1 LVEHERTRPPVDHII
16 GRAAPRLGTTTTRL
30 LHGVFNRPGTLGGQ
44 SPPDILL
51 ETPKIATTLLL
62 PPMKDCVTS
71 SGPVRVPSADRP
83 EAEVGIECLR
93 LNFYD
98 DAIGHFQQIR
108 DEASR
113 TELVQLT
120 QRIAAEF
127 DAGSRYWQIRLIL
140 GFYNRPSPTPP
151 HTAFE
156 HELMAHY
163 ASLDQLEKTRA
174 DMIPTLSE
182 TV

>member
-1 LVEHERTRPPVDHII
+1 MAGLEKTGENDCRIVLDFVARVII
-16 GRAAPRLGTTTTRL
+16 LNGYFIGKP
-30 LHGVFNRPGTLGGQ
+30 
-44 SPPDILL
+44 
-51 ETPKIATTLLL
+51 PKIATTLLL

-71 SGPVRVPSADRP
+71 AGPVMVPPADRR

-120 QRIAAEF
+120 QRMASEF

-156 HELMAHY
+156 EELMAHY
-163 ASLDQLEKTRA
+163 ASLDRLERTRA
-174 DMIPTLSE
+174 EMLPTLAE